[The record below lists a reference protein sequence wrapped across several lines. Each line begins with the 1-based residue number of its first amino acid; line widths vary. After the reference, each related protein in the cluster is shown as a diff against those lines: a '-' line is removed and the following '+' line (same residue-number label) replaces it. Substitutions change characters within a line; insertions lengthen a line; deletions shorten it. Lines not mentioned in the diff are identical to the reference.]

1 MRTPTWSA
9 RAASIKARRGSRLVN
24 NLLVYRIIP
33 FNPQKW
39 RRYAD
44 KIETPRQ
51 TVAFSEGEFGTG
63 SREIIAEHVSKR
75 AGDNIRSIVSRS
87 SNYDLARWVTIW
99 RDDHRRTVLGH
110 LIQ

>member
-1 MRTPTWSA
+1 
-9 RAASIKARRGSRLVN
+9 
-24 NLLVYRIIP
+24 VYVVIP
-33 FNPQKW
+33 FNPQQW

-75 AGDNIRSIVSRS
+75 TRDNICSIVTRS
-87 SNYDLARWVTIW
+87 GD
-99 RDDHRRTVLGH
+99 
-110 LIQ
+110 